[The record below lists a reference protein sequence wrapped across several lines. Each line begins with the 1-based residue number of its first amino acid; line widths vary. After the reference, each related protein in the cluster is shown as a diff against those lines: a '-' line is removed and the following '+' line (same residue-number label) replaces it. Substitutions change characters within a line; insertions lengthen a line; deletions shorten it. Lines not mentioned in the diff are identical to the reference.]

1 MSHKILVSNP
11 ISEEGLK
18 SLLDNNEFE
27 VDIQTDLSEEELIN
41 IIGNYEGLI
50 VRSQTQVTS

>member
-1 MSHKILVSNP
+1 MSHKILVSDP

-18 SLLDNNEFE
+18 SLLDNNNEFE

-50 VRSQTQVTS
+50 RT

>member
-1 MSHKILVSNP
+1 MSHKILVSDT

-27 VDIQTDLSEEELIN
+27 VYILNDL
-41 IIGNYEGLI
+41 
-50 VRSQTQVTS
+50 